1 MTAEFCTKNLVEQIA
16 SFIAAKTPEFSI
28 DEHRDTSFSSL
39 GLDSADHVRLSTL
52 VEDSLSV
59 EVDPTL
65 AFDYPTINALVAY
78 LEQHFGDT
86 TGEAG

>member
-1 MTAEFCTKNLVEQIA
+1 MTTKLCTATLVEQIA

-28 DEHRDTSFSSL
+28 DAHRDTSFSSL

-52 VEDSLSV
+52 IEDQLSV

-65 AFDYPTINALVAY
+65 AFDYPTINALIAH
-78 LEQHFGDT
+78 LEQRFGT
-86 TGEAG
+86 QAGEPS